1 LEEGELAD
9 DGDVAGD
16 KEVSIVGDITAA
28 MFELLLLD
36 IVHQARNVPTSPLF
50 RCAKL
55 VEACQQALFPTG
67 RMATLAQEGLEVEK
81 GFPKLLR
88 PLRPRSSDGGW
99 MTGSGKGFVGISECP
114 N

>member
-50 RCAKL
+50 RPMCQTGGSLPASLVSHREDGYACARR
-55 VEACQQALFPTG
+55 TG
-67 RMATLAQEGLEVEK
+67 G
-81 GFPKLLR
+81 
-88 PLRPRSSDGGW
+88 
-99 MTGSGKGFVGISECP
+99 
-114 N
+114 